1 MGNYSSDGKVYS
13 SVYAYAKVD
22 YDYAAYAYT
31 NEYAAYAS
39 EYASV
44 DYAKYAKYAK
54 YSNDYGARTE
64 RDESMMMLFYG
75 ALMLTTMAGSV
86 MTKSA
91 VSKKRVVSQ

>member
-1 MGNYSSDGKVYS
+1 M
-13 SVYAYAKVD
+13 YAYAKVD

-44 DYAKYAKYAK
+44 DYAKYAKY
-54 YSNDYGARTE
+54 SNDYGARAE
-64 RDESMMMLFYG
+64 KDESMMMLFYG